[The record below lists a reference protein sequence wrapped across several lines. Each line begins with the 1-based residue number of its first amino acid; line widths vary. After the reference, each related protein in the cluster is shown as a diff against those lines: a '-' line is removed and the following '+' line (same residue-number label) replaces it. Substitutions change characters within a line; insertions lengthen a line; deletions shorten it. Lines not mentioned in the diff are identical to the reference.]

1 MNESSFRDRLE
12 LESQPCEPAMG
23 IITANNGEQGKL
35 KDYQKEPRRRPS
47 KVKNV
52 IHKTWVIPEEK
63 FKWASVGCAEPI
75 DSSGI

>member
-52 IHKTWVIPEEK
+52 IHKT
-63 FKWASVGCAEPI
+63 
-75 DSSGI
+75 